1 MKVLIIGM
9 GSIASKHV
17 NALRTIDPEVQCIAL
32 RRAQSDEINGVKN
45 IYNKAEIPSDIDFV
59 IISNPSSL
67 HFETIAWTIQ
77 LGKPLFIEKP
87 TLTSLEG
94 VDELLEKIDQHQIIT
109 YSAFNMRF
117 HPVIQW
123 LKKHLSPNDVVECNA
138 YCGSYLPDWRPHT
151 DYRQSYS
158 AQAELGGGVHLDL
171 IHEIDYVVYLLGF
184 PERTFGFAQHAS
196 DLEINSTDIA
206 RYVYLYTNKTAGI
219 TLNYYRRDATRHVEF
234 IMKSGTWMADLLK
247 NTVIN
252 ERGETLFSTTETMLD
267 SYVHQM
273 RYFINCL
280 KNNNRPMNSL
290 ADSMASLQI
299 CLNYVK
305 R

>member
-1 MKVLIIGM
+1 
-9 GSIASKHV
+9 
-17 NALRTIDPEVQCIAL
+17 
-32 RRAQSDEINGVKN
+32 
-45 IYNKAEIPSDIDFV
+45 
-59 IISNPSSL
+59 
-67 HFETIAWTIQ
+67 
-77 LGKPLFIEKP
+77 
-87 TLTSLEG
+87 
-94 VDELLEKIDQHQIIT
+94 
-109 YSAFNMRF
+109 
-117 HPVIQW
+117 
-123 LKKHLSPNDVVECNA
+123 
-138 YCGSYLPDWRPHT
+138 LPDWRPHT

-171 IHEIDYVVYLLGF
+171 IHEIDYVAYLLGF
-184 PERTFGFAQHAS
+184 PERSFGFAQHAS

>member
-9 GSIASKHV
+9 GSIANKHV
-17 NALRTIDPEVQCIAL
+17 NALRTIDPDVQCMAL
-32 RRAQSDEINGVKN
+32 RRAHTDEVNGVKN
-45 IYNKAEIPSDIDFV
+45 IYSKAEIPSDIDFV

-67 HFETIAWTIQ
+67 HNETIDWAIE

-94 VDELLEKIDQHQIIT
+94 ADTLLEKIDQHQIVT

-123 LKKHLSPNDVVECNA
+123 LKKHVITNDVVECNA
-138 YCGSYLPDWRPHT
+138 YCGSYLPDWRPQT
-151 DYRQSYS
+151 DYRQGYS
-158 AQAELGGGVHLDL
+158 AHAELGGGVHLDL
-171 IHEIDYVVYLLGF
+171 IHEIDYVAYLLGY
-184 PERTFGFAQHAS
+184 PERSFGIAEHVS

-206 RYVYLYTNKTAGI
+206 RYVYFYKNKTAGI
-219 TLNYYRRDATRHVEF
+219 TLNYYRRDAMRYVEF
-234 IMKSGTWMADLLK
+234 VLKSGTWKADLLK
-247 NTVIN
+247 NTVMN
-252 ERGETLFSTTETMLD
+252 DQGETLFTTTETMLD

-273 RYFINCL
+273 RYFITCL

-290 ADSMASLQI
+290 AESLASLQI